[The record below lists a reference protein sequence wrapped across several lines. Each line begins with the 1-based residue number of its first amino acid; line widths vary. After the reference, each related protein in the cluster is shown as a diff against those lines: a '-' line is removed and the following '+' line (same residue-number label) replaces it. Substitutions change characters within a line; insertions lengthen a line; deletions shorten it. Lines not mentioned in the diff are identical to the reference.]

1 MARLR
6 PFQGV
11 RYDPERVDLSQV
23 VAPPYDVISPAD
35 QKRYYRQDPH
45 NVVRLIAGEVR
56 PTDTPEDNK
65 YTRAA
70 AFFRDWLAKGI
81 LRREASPR
89 LYVYRHQFVDPISGE
104 SRSRVGILGV
114 IELEPFGR
122 GVLPH
127 EQTHARA
134 KADRLSLTRA
144 VIANLSPV
152 FALYEDSRS
161 AVGPLIAPAMA
172 EPPRLSI
179 MGEDG
184 DHHTIWSLEGDQRFV
199 QLAEVFNS
207 STLYIADGHHRYETA
222 LNFRNYQRQQH
233 PEAPPDA
240 AFNYVLMLLVD
251 VQDPGLTI
259 LPTHRVLH
267 DLERF
272 DAGALLDRLSKRHRV
287 VPRNSRA
294 DLLAAMQ
301 HDVPSPSGGGQGG
314 DHRIGMTLGTP
325 SPVAGEGRPESPS
338 PLAGEG
344 RGGGYYTIDIE
355 RAYTAD
361 PVSRL
366 DVSVLHREILER
378 ELGLQQAEVE
388 QERYLSYSRDV
399 ALVID
404 RVEAGA
410 AQAAFL
416 LRPPAV
422 SDVVDVARA
431 GQVMPQ
437 KSTYFYPKPASGIV
451 FNPLDA
457 TIRIPS
463 FLAGDAD

>member
-1 MARLR
+1 LATLR

-11 RYDPERVDLSQV
+11 LYDPQRVDLSRV

-35 QKRYYRQDPH
+35 QNRYYQQDPH

-56 PTDTPEDNK
+56 PSDTPQDNK

-70 AFFRDWLAKGI
+70 AFFHEWLADGI

-89 LYVYRHQFVDPISGE
+89 LYVYRHQFIDPISGQ
-104 SRSRVGILGV
+104 SRSRLGIIGV
-114 IELEPFGR
+114 VELEPFGR

-152 FALYEDSRS
+152 FALYEDPQS
-161 AVGPLIAPAMA
+161 AVGPIIAPAMA
-172 EPPRLSI
+172 DPPRMSI

-184 DHHTIWSLEGDQRFV
+184 DHHAIWSLDGDQRFA
-199 QLAEVFNS
+199 QLAEIFSS

-222 LNFRNYQRQQH
+222 LNFRNYQRQIH

-251 VQDPGLTI
+251 VRDPGLTI
-259 LPTHRVLH
+259 LPTHRVMH
-267 DLERF
+267 DLEGF
-272 DAGALLDRLSKRHRV
+272 DAGELVRRLSERHRV
-287 VPRNSRA
+287 IPRATRA
-294 DLLAAMQ
+294 DLLAAMKNE
-301 HDVPSPSGGGQGG
+301 VPSPAGGGQGG
-314 DHRIGMTLGTP
+314 VHRIGMALPLFP
-325 SPVAGEGRPESPS
+325 SPS
-338 PLAGEG
+338 G
-344 RGGGYYTIDIE
+344 RGQGGGSWYTVDIE
-355 RAYTAD
+355 RPDAAD
-361 PVSRL
+361 PVTGL
-366 DVSVLHREILER
+366 DVSVLHEEILKR
-378 ELGLQQAEVE
+378 ELGLTPAEVE
-388 QERYLSYSRDV
+388 QERYLSYLRDV
-399 ALVID
+399 DAVLK
-404 RVEAGA
+404 RVENGT

-422 SDVVDVARA
+422 QDVVEVAQA

-437 KSTYFYPKPASGIV
+437 KSTYFFPKPASGIV

-457 TIRIPS
+457 AIRIGS
-463 FLAGDAD
+463 FPPPPGEGRVGA

>member
-1 MARLR
+1 MR

-35 QKRYYRQDPH
+35 QKRYYQQDPH

-56 PTDTPEDNK
+56 LSDTPQDNK

-70 AFFRDWLAKGI
+70 AFFREWLADGI
-81 LRREASPR
+81 LRREASPC

-104 SRSRVGILGV
+104 SRSRLGIMGV
-114 IELEPFGR
+114 VELEPFGR

-161 AVGPLIAPAMA
+161 AVGPIIAQAMA
-172 EPPRLSI
+172 EPPRLAI
-179 MGEDG
+179 TGEDG
-184 DHHTIWSLEGDQRFV
+184 DHHTVWAIEGEQRFA
-199 QLAEVFNS
+199 QLAEVFNAS
-207 STLYIADGHHRYETA
+207 PLYIADGHHRYETA
-222 LNFRNYQRQQH
+222 LNFRNYQRQQY
-233 PEAPPDA
+233 PEAPADA

-251 VQDPGLTI
+251 VRDPGLTI

-272 DAGALLDRLSKRHRV
+272 DASELLRRLSEHHRV
-287 VPRNSRA
+287 LPRDSRA
-294 DLLAAMQ
+294 GLLAAMQ
-301 HDVPSPSGGGQGG
+301 RDVPSPFGGGQGG
-314 DHRIGMTLGTP
+314 GHRIGMAL
-325 SPVAGEGRPESPS
+325 
-338 PLAGEG
+338 
-344 RGGGYYTIDIE
+344 GGGSWHTIDIDRPE
-355 RAYTAD
+355 ATD

-366 DVSVLHREILER
+366 DVSVLHDEILQR
-378 ELGLQQAEVE
+378 ELGLTQAELE
-388 QERYLSYSRDV
+388 QERYLTYSRDV
-399 ALVID
+399 DVVLN
-404 RVEAGA
+404 RVERGA
-410 AQAAFL
+410 AQAAFV

-422 SDVVDVARA
+422 RDVVDVARA

-437 KSTYFYPKPASGIV
+437 KSTYFYPKPSSGIV

-457 TIRIPS
+457 TIRIRNSPS
-463 FLAGDAD
+463 PLAGEGRVGA

>member
-1 MARLR
+1 LARLR

-11 RYDPERVDLSQV
+11 LYDPQRVDLSRV

-35 QKRYYRQDPH
+35 QRRYYEQDPH
-45 NVVRLIAGEVR
+45 NVVRLIAGTVH
-56 PTDTPEDNK
+56 PSDTPDDNK

-70 AFFRDWLAKGI
+70 AFFREWLADGI

-89 LYVYRHQFVDPISGE
+89 LYIYRHQFVDPISDE
-104 SRSRVGILGV
+104 SRSRLGIMGV
-114 IELEPFGR
+114 VELEPFGR

-152 FALYEDSRS
+152 FALYDDPQS
-161 AVGPLIAPAMA
+161 AVGPIIAAA
-172 EPPRLSI
+172 SADPPRLSI
-179 MGEDG
+179 TGEDG
-184 DHHTIWSLEGDQRFV
+184 DQHTIWSLDGDRRFA
-199 QLAEVFNS
+199 QLAEVFDA

-222 LNFRNYQRQQH
+222 LNFRNYQRQRH

-251 VQDPGLTI
+251 VADPGLTI
-259 LPTHRVLH
+259 LPTHRILH
-267 DLERF
+267 DLDRF
-272 DAGALLDRLSKRHRV
+272 DATELMRRLLERHSV
-287 VPRNSRA
+287 VRRGSQA
-294 DLLAAMQ
+294 ALLAAMQ
-301 HDVPSPSGGGQGG
+301 EATPT
-314 DHRIGMTLGTP
+314 HRIGMAL
-325 SPVAGEGRPESPS
+325 ADNPS

-344 RGGGYYTIDIE
+344 RGGGYFTIDIH
-355 RAYTAD
+355 RPDAAD

-366 DVSVLHREILER
+366 DVSVLHEEILQR
-378 ELGLQQAEVE
+378 ELSLTPAELE
-388 QERYLSYSRDV
+388 QERYLTYSRDV
-399 ALVID
+399 DVVLK
-404 RVEAGA
+404 RVEDGA

-422 SDVVDVARA
+422 RDVVDVARA

-437 KSTYFYPKPASGIV
+437 KSTYFFPKPASGIV

-457 TIRIPS
+457 TIRIRHSPS
-463 FLAGDAD
+463 PLTGEGRGGA

>member
-1 MARLR
+1 LARLR

-11 RYDPERVDLSQV
+11 LYDPQRVDLSRV

-35 QKRYYRQDPH
+35 QRRYYEQDPN
-45 NVVRLIAGEVR
+45 NVVRLIAGTVH
-56 PTDTPEDNK
+56 PSDTPDDNK

-70 AFFRDWLAKGI
+70 AFFREWLADGI

-89 LYVYRHQFVDPISGE
+89 LYIYRHQFVDPTSHE
-104 SRSRVGILGV
+104 SRSRLGIVGV
-114 IELEPFGR
+114 VELEPFGR

-152 FALYEDSRS
+152 FALYDDPQSS
-161 AVGPLIAPAMA
+161 VGPIIASALA

-179 MGEDG
+179 TGDDG
-184 DHHTIWSLEGDQRFV
+184 DHHTIWSLDGDRRFA
-199 QLAEVFNS
+199 QLAEVFDA

-222 LNFRNYQRQQH
+222 LNFRNYQRQRH

-240 AFNYVLMLLVD
+240 AFNFVLMLLVD
-251 VQDPGLTI
+251 IADPGLTI
-259 LPTHRVLH
+259 LPTHRILH
-267 DLERF
+267 DLDRF
-272 DAGALLDRLSKRHRV
+272 DAADLLRRLSSRHRV
-287 VPRNSRA
+287 IARDNPSA
-294 DLLAAMQ
+294 LI
-301 HDVPSPSGGGQGG
+301 PSPARGGGQGG
-314 DHRIGMTLGTP
+314 GHRIGIALPT
-325 SPVAGEGRPESPS
+325 
-338 PLAGEG
+338 
-344 RGGGYYTIDIE
+344 GGGQVGGFYTVDID
-355 RAYTAD
+355 RPATAD

-366 DVSVLHREILER
+366 DVSVLHEEILQR
-378 ELGLQQAEVE
+378 ELGLTPAELE

-399 ALVID
+399 ETVLK
-404 RVEAGA
+404 RVETGA

-422 SDVVDVARA
+422 SDVVEVANA
-431 GQVMPQ
+431 GKVMPQ

-457 TIRIPS
+457 TIRIG
-463 FLAGDAD
+463 AGGN

>member
-1 MARLR
+1 LPTLR

-11 RYDPERVDLSQV
+11 LYDPHRVDLARV
-23 VAPPYDVISPAD
+23 VAPPYDIISPAD
-35 QKRYYRQDPH
+35 QKRFYQQDPH

-56 PTDTPEDNK
+56 PTDTPQDNK

-70 AFFRDWLAKGI
+70 AFFREWLADGI

-89 LYVYRHQFVDPISGE
+89 LYVYRHQFVNPTSGA
-104 SRSRVGILGV
+104 SRSRLGV
-114 IELEPFGR
+114 MGVVELEPFGR

-152 FALYEDSRS
+152 FALYEDPES
-161 AVGPLIAPAMA
+161 AVRPIIEPAMA
-172 EPPRLSI
+172 NPPLMSI
-179 MGEDG
+179 TGDDG
-184 DHHTIWSLEGDQRFV
+184 DHHTIWSLEGGQRFA
-199 QLAEVFNS
+199 QLAEIFDA

-222 LNFRNYQRQQH
+222 LNFRNFQRQQH

-240 AFNYVLMLLVD
+240 AFNYVLMMLVD
-251 VQDPGLTI
+251 VRDAGLTI

-267 DLERF
+267 DLGGF
-272 DAGALLDRLSKRHRV
+272 DATELVRRLSKRHRV
-287 VPRNSRA
+287 LPRDGRD

-301 HDVPSPSGGGQGG
+301 DNGPSPSGGGHGG
-314 DHRIGMTLGTP
+314 GSRIG
-325 SPVAGEGRPESPS
+325 
-338 PLAGEG
+338 LALPPTS
-344 RGGGYYTIDIE
+344 YYTVDIDDGE
-355 RAYTAD
+355 AAD
-361 PVSRL
+361 PVSQL
-366 DVSVLHREILER
+366 DVSVLHQKILGR
-378 ELGLQQAEVE
+378 LLGLQQAEVE
-388 QERYLSYSRDV
+388 EERYLSYSRDV
-399 ALVID
+399 DAVLT
-404 RVEAGA
+404 RVETGS

-422 SDVVDVARA
+422 QDVVEVAQA

-437 KSTYFYPKPASGIV
+437 KSTYFFPKPASGIV

-457 TIRIPS
+457 TIRIRSSPPP
-463 FLAGDAD
+463 LGEGRVGA